1 MIQRKAIRLKGWDYS
16 QPGVYFLTVCAAE
29 HKMLFGSVTVGD
41 GACDVPQVR
50 LSGIGQ
56 AVESRI
62 ADMETRYSNIR
73 VDKYIVM
80 PNHVHLLLR
89 VEPGT
94 SQAPSPT
101 NSTVAKWI
109 SLWKRF
115 CNRDCG
121 DQLFQRG
128 YYDHI
133 VREQG
138 DYDRIWE
145 YIHTNPA
152 KWEQDKYYT
161 EEKTG

>member
-1 MIQRKAIRLKGWDYS
+1 
-16 QPGVYFLTVCAAE
+16 
-29 HKMLFGSVTVGD
+29 MLFGSVIVGD

-50 LSGIGQ
+50 LSAIGQ
-56 AVESRI
+56 AVGSHVEDMASRYP
-62 ADMETRYSNIR
+62 MIR
-73 VDKYIVM
+73 VDKYIIM

-101 NSTVAKWI
+101 NSAVAKWV

-121 DQLFQRG
+121 ASLFQRG

-133 VREQG
+133 IRDQA
-138 DYDRIWE
+138 DYDRVWE